1 MKVSGVSGQDGQAP
15 AAGRPRH
22 KPDDVMRSCV
32 VQLRAEGQSIA
43 EIAAAVDL
51 APNTLRR
58 YYAAELATAPARRR
72 ADRQADR
79 PADRQ
84 LDLAIEAEAPAP
96 AIEPSLPG
104 RPPYEPTQADRED
117 VKLWAADSWPE
128 DRMARQLG
136 ISRTTLRKYFEAEIE
151 FGADQVRTQALR
163 DLRRAS
169 RLGKVAASA
178 KLLQLSGFVPPSAPT
193 AAPLDR
199 PDMVDDRLGKK
210 ERAQIDA
217 RTAEA
222 GTSWASLLN

>member
-1 MKVSGVSGQDGQAP
+1 
-15 AAGRPRH
+15 
-22 KPDDVMRSCV
+22 MRSCV

-72 ADRQADR
+72 ADR

-84 LDLAIEAEAPAP
+84 LDLAIEAEAPPP
-96 AIEPSLPG
+96 AIEPALPG
-104 RPPYEPTQADRED
+104 RPAYEPTQAERDD
-117 VKLWAADSWPE
+117 VKLWAADDWTE

-178 KLLQLSGFVPPSAPT
+178 KLLQLSGFVPPSAP
-193 AAPLDR
+193 ASAPLDR
-199 PDMVDDRLGKK
+199 PDLVDDRLGKK

>member
-1 MKVSGVSGQDGQAP
+1 MLKPGVSGQDGQAP

-22 KPDDVMRSCV
+22 KPDDVLRSCV

-72 ADRQADR
+72 ADR
-79 PADRQ
+79 PADPQ
-84 LDLAIEAEAPAP
+84 LELLEKSPAP
-96 AIEPSLPG
+96 GLEQLEAAQPG
-104 RPPYEPTQADRED
+104 RPAYEPTQAERDD
-117 VKLWAADSWPE
+117 VKLWAADDWTE

-178 KLLQLSGFVPPSAPT
+178 KLLQLSGFVPPSAPA

-199 PDMVDDRLGKK
+199 PDMIDDRLGKK

>member
-1 MKVSGVSGQDGQAP
+1 MEVSGVSGQDGQAP

-22 KPDDVMRSCV
+22 KPDDVLRSCV

-79 PADRQ
+79 Q
-84 LDLAIEAEAPAP
+84 LDLAIEAPPP
-96 AIEPSLPG
+96 AIEPAQPG
-104 RPPYEPTQADRED
+104 RPAYEPTQAERDD
-117 VKLWAADSWPE
+117 VKLWAADDWTE

-178 KLLQLSGFVPPSAPT
+178 KLLQLSGFVPPSAP
-193 AAPLDR
+193 ASAPLDR
-199 PDMVDDRLGKK
+199 PDLVDDRLGKK